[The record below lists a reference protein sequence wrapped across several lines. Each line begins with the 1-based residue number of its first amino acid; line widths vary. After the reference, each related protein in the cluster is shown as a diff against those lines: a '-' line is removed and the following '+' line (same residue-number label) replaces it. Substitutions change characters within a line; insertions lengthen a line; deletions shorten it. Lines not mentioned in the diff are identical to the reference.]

1 MDVDKIL
8 KVREALSKLKGSG
21 SSKKRRRVVD
31 TENIA
36 ADYIR
41 ALLTPH
47 TFSGSTPDIPFPII
61 KENIYNIE
69 GNPPLRMLEVKDGS
83 FEMF

>member
-1 MDVDKIL
+1 ML
-8 KVREALSKLKGSG
+8 RVREALSKLRGTGTK
-21 SSKKRRRVVD
+21 KKRRKIIE

-41 ALLTPH
+41 ALIIPH
-47 TFSGSTPDIPFPII
+47 TFTGDMPDLPFPIV
-61 KENIYNIE
+61 KDNIYNIE
-69 GNPPLRMLEVKDGS
+69 GNPPLRMLEIKDGN